1 MHISAQ
7 PGIFKHEAGLQ
18 QQLQRFHGAAQAF
31 IAMSNPHF
39 SCSISGGSPP
49 HRATQAHFQSGGGWN
64 DLEFW
69 QPLEPQLAA
78 PRYGPKLQTCT
89 ADSRP
94 NVHCSHC
101 GTC

>member
-7 PGIFKHEAGLQ
+7 PGIFKHEAGL
-18 QQLQRFHGAAQAF
+18 LQRLHAVQQATPT
-31 IAMSNPHF
+31 STSDGNLV
-39 SCSISGGSPP
+39 SGSISGDNPP